1 MPHLFKTRVFSR
13 IACVPIEFSRELR
26 LYLPTFKNVVC
37 RKNLR
42 ARWLLDRGRSSY
54 MESCVVACVSQR
66 ANTRVVSLSKRHS
79 TRGFERALWRVRRS
93 PVWLINYSTLTLQ
106 HSDSALERERESVC
120 SRFKVS
126 STLRLFVLGFKTRRA
141 GERATPLLSY
151 ELCVWIRVV
160 FAQADRLSTL
170 P

>member
-1 MPHLFKTRVFSR
+1 MCADWILTRVTAVFAHVQKR
-13 IACVPIEFSRELR
+13 CLPKEFASEMVCW
-26 LYLPTFKNVVC
+26 TGDVV
-37 RKNLR
+37 
-42 ARWLLDRGRSSY
+42 A